1 MTARKT
7 NSQHGFTLFEFL
19 IVIMIISTLGVVAL
33 DRLLYYRV
41 LSEKTVVEQT
51 VGTLRSALHL
61 QLASYIVRGRQGDI
75 PALSRDNPMNWL
87 AEKPPNYV
95 GEYFDPKPGDIAAG
109 NWYFDMRNRQLVY
122 LVENGEYFVPAREGA
137 PKWVRYQV
145 RMIYN
150 EADKGAKA
158 GTKNPVAETIGD
170 IGGVVLESIE
180 PGKWRTN

>member
-1 MTARKT
+1 MMTGKT
-7 NSQHGFTLFEFL
+7 NSHCGFTLFEFL
-19 IVIMIISTLGVVAL
+19 IVIMIISILSVVAL

-61 QLASYIVRGRQGDI
+61 QLADYIVKGRQGKI

-95 GEYFDPKPGDIAAG
+95 GEYFDAKPGDIAAG

-137 PKWVRYQV
+137 PKWLRYRV

-150 EADKGAKA
+150 DADGGVKG
-158 GTKNPVAETIGD
+158 VAETIGD
-170 IGGVVLESIE
+170 IGGAVLESVE
-180 PGKWRTN
+180 PGKWKTN